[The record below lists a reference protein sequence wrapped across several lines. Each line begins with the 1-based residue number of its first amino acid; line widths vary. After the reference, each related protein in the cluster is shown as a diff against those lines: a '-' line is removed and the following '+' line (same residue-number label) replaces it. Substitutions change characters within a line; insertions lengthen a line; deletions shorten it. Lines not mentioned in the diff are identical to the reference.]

1 MANEYRADHVGSLL
15 RPPELLQARSDRA
28 AGRITEEQLK
38 AVEDSAILA
47 ALELQKQTGVSVYSD
62 GEYRRSGWGG
72 DFAAAVDG
80 YIPGVRKVNL
90 EWHGPEG
97 SQRPGQLQAANSRV
111 IGEKLQQKR
120 RLTAYESGFLKQHA
134 AGPIKV
140 TMPAASYI
148 GARGY
153 FPGESEQA
161 YPTRAEALQDIVKI
175 IRAEI
180 EALIAEG
187 VPYIQLDNPHYP
199 DYVDAGMRQQWEALG
214 VDLDQMLRE
223 DIAADAACLDGL
235 KRDGATIAMH
245 LCRGN
250 SRSGWHTSGGYDA
263 ISEQVFGGV
272 PVDRWLLEY
281 ESERSGGF
289 EPLKSMPRG
298 RTVVLGLISSKDPA
312 LESPDQLV
320 RRVEEAAKYV
330 PLENLAIS
338 PQCGFAS
345 VVEGNLLTWDEQ
357 RRKLE
362 LVAETARKIWE

>member
-1 MANEYRADHVGSLL
+1 MTDGYRADHVGSLL
-15 RPPELLQARSDRA
+15 RPPELLEARANHA
-28 AGRITEEQLK
+28 AGRISDEQLK
-38 AVEDSAILA
+38 SVEDNAVLK
-47 ALELQKQTGVSVYSD
+47 ALELQGQTGVSIFSD

-80 YIPGVRKVNL
+80 YVPGIRKVNL

-97 SQRPGQLQAANSRV
+97 AQRPGQAQLANSRV
-111 IGEKLQQKR
+111 IGEKLRQKR
-120 RLTAYESGFLKQHA
+120 RLTEYESGFLKQHA
-134 AGPIKV
+134 PGPIKV

-153 FPGESEQA
+153 FPGESEKA
-161 YPTRAEALQDIVKI
+161 YPTRVEALNDIVKI
-175 IRAEI
+175 IRSEI

-187 VPYIQLDNPHYP
+187 VAYIQLDNPHYP
-199 DYVDAGMRQQWEALG
+199 DYVDAGMREQWHALG

-235 KRDGATIAMH
+235 ERDGVTIAMH

-263 ISEQVFGGV
+263 ISEQVFGGI

-289 EPLKSMPRG
+289 GPLKAMPKG
-298 RTVVLGLISSKDPA
+298 RTVVLGLISSKDPT
-312 LESPDQLV
+312 LESYDDLL
-320 RRVEEAAKYV
+320 RRVDEAAGYV
-330 PLENLAIS
+330 PTENLALS

-345 VVEGNLLTWDEQ
+345 VVEGNLLSWDEQ

-362 LVAETARKIWE
+362 LVADTARKIWG

>member
-1 MANEYRADHVGSLL
+1 MADGFKADHVGSLL
-15 RPPELLQARSDRA
+15 RPPELLQARQDRA
-28 AGRITEEQLK
+28 AGRIGEDQLMAIEDA
-38 AVEDSAILA
+38 AVLQ
-47 ALELQKQTGVSVYSD
+47 ALELQKQAGVSVYSD

-80 YIPGVRKVNL
+80 YIPGIRKVNL

-97 SQRPGQLQAANSRV
+97 AQRPAEVQMANSRV
-111 IGEKLQQKR
+111 IGEKLRQKR

-134 AGPIKV
+134 PGPVKV

-153 FPGESEQA
+153 FPGESEKA
-161 YPTRAEALQDIVKI
+161 YPTRAGALQDIVKI
-175 IRAEI
+175 IRSEI
-180 EALIAEG
+180 EALIDEG
-187 VPYIQLDNPHYP
+187 VAYIQLDNPHYP
-199 DYVDAGMRQQWEALG
+199 DYVDAGMRKQWEDLG

-235 KRDGATIAMH
+235 QRDGVTIAMH

-263 ISEQVFGGV
+263 ISEQVFGGI

-289 EPLKSMPRG
+289 EPLQSMPSG
-298 RTVVLGLISSKDPA
+298 RTVVLGLISSKDPQ
-312 LESPDQLV
+312 LESPDELL
-320 RRVEEAAKYV
+320 RRVDEAARYV
-330 PLENLAIS
+330 PIDKLALS

-362 LVAETARKIWE
+362 LVADTARRVWG